1 MEAIINFLGIQTNHM
16 QLKYVLIIASFLV
29 LLIFI
34 LKPYVSTLFNE
45 WKKKKNEERQAEIRR
60 EIERAKIAKQK
71 AKVRIEKE
79 KADALKQRNESL
91 RIAKDKEVVNNNRL
105 YKEKFK
111 GKYDNARFRGEVQY
125 QGAYRIPIAEYYN
138 YDLNIIDGLSF
149 FIDNLKSAKG
159 IGKIEVRQ
167 NSFND
172 DEYDTYNLEVIDGF
186 TILKQKL
193 INTSTSPR
201 LEYTSTYRELYLT
214 IKENSFSNI
223 RTGVIHFI
231 KFTPYSVL
239 DWK

>member
-1 MEAIINFLGIQTNHM
+1 MKDITKFVGIQNNYM
-16 QLKYVLIIASFLV
+16 QLIYVLIIASILV
-29 LLIFI
+29 LIVII
-34 LKPYVSTLFNE
+34 LKPYVSTFYYE
-45 WKKKKNEERQAEIRR
+45 WRKKKNEERQAEIRR
-60 EIERAKIAKQK
+60 EIESDKIAKQK
-71 AKVRIEKE
+71 EKVRLEKE
-79 KADALKQRNESL
+79 KAVALKQRNESL
-91 RIAKDKEVVNNNRL
+91 RIAKDKEVDNNNRI
-105 YKEKFK
+105 YKDKFK

-138 YDLNIIDGLSF
+138 YDLNINEGLSF

-167 NSFND
+167 NSFID

-193 INTSTSPR
+193 KNTSTTPR
-201 LEYTSTYRELYLT
+201 IDYTSTYRELYLT
-214 IKENSFSNI
+214 IKENSFPNI
-223 RTGVIHFI
+223 RTGVIHLI